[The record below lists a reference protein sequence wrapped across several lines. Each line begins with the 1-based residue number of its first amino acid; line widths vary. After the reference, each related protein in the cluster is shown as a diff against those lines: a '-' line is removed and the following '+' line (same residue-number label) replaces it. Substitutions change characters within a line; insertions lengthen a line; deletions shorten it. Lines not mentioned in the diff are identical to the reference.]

1 MIHFLVEHSSV
12 KIGSQVIQCNSCIK
26 VCDIE
31 IESKH
36 CNFEPSYLS
45 LSLRIRINH
54 TVTRFLFLPFKKK
67 VRIDLLNFFRNNRPA
82 IDSDSYYT
90 YYSPGTR
97 LMKDKISIM
106 KIAHETVAY
115 LQGVCLLL

>member
-45 LSLRIRINH
+45 LSQDQDQSYCNS
-54 TVTRFLFLPFKKK
+54 VS
-67 VRIDLLNFFRNNRPA
+67 FFA
-82 IDSDSYYT
+82 I
-90 YYSPGTR
+90 
-97 LMKDKISIM
+97 
-106 KIAHETVAY
+106 
-115 LQGVCLLL
+115 